1 MSFPNE
7 LSKDFI
13 NLFVFCTIN
22 IKQNKLTIETELDDE
37 SLKEIKSARFTIKNI
52 EY

>member
-22 IKQNKLTIETELDDE
+22 IKQKLTIETELDDE
-37 SLKEIKSARFTIKNI
+37 SLKEIKSTRFTIKNI